1 VRLIGSRM
9 ALTSV
14 VVPLA
19 GLLLHRCGLRKASVV
34 IPLAGLLLHGN
45 VLRRSSVAVLG
56 I

>member
-1 VRLIGSRM
+1 M

-19 GLLLHRCGLRKASVV
+19 GLLLHRCGLCKASVV
-34 IPLAGLLLHGN
+34 VPLAGLLLHGN